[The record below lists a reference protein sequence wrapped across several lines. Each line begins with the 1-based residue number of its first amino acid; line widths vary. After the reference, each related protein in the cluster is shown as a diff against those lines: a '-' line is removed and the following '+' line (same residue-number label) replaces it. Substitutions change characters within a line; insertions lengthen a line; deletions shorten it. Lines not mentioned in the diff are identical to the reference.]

1 MIRYNQTIKDVSI
14 GYNKEELLKMGEFD
28 MIKAK
33 EGQGYIYDEYNGLD
47 TEFERTFKLY
57 ETSNL
62 LSKLSDFI
70 DLKSSQLKENLE
82 KIEEFSK
89 RSQWLASWNENTKND
104 ILLQASSSLLS
115 LDNDKLDKLQKRIYR
130 YEKYFDLMEEEKDVL
145 KKYEYTF
152 NFLTQIPSQ
161 INLYVEE
168 ANNKHEKF
176 EAKQNIYRD
185 LKENTSSSEDVFYFP
200 EDYDFEIA
208 A

>member
-1 MIRYNQTIKDVSI
+1 MIRYNQTIKDVSM